1 MKYVWRPNK
10 RLKLAGAHKCGIT
23 TATRSLAYLG
33 RSMVNTCGTAAGL
46 AASLL
51 WGASVGAAQ
60 RAPAGGRESTVV
72 VMLGTGTPRPLPDVW
87 GPATAV
93 VVGERVFLV
102 DAGVG
107 VERRLA
113 AAGLPI
119 DGVTAVFITH
129 LHSDHVLGLADLIF
143 TSWVMG
149 RTRPFP
155 VYGPHGLAQ
164 MTEHLYAAFSEDIR
178 IRTEG
183 LEHESRE
190 GYRIA
195 VREIGPSV
203 VYDSGGVRVTAFLV
217 NHGAWR
223 EAYGYRFDSPG
234 RSIVLSGDT
243 RPSEELVRMAT
254 GVDIL
259 IHEVQPSDSTQHPGN
274 RSATEW
280 ASYVRQYHTTALQ
293 LGELAAR
300 TRPKLLIVYHNGR
313 RVTADPILADIRRSF
328 SGPVAMAA
336 DLQRF

>member
-1 MKYVWRPNK
+1 MVRT
-10 RLKLAGAHKCGIT
+10 LA
-23 TATRSLAYLG
+23 
-33 RSMVNTCGTAAGL
+33 AAMGL
-46 AASLL
+46 SASLL
-51 WGASVGAAQ
+51 CQGAVVGAAQ
-60 RAPAGGRESTVV
+60 GAPAGTGKNPVV

-93 VVGERVFLV
+93 VVGGRVFLV

-113 AAGLPI
+113 AAGLPT
-119 DGVTAVFITH
+119 DGVTAAFITH

-155 VYGPHGLAQ
+155 VYGPHGLAH
-164 MTEHLYAAFSEDIR
+164 MTQHLYAAFSEDIQV
-178 IRTEG
+178 RTEG

-190 GYRIA
+190 GYRIE
-195 VREIGPSV
+195 VREIGPGV

-217 NHGAWR
+217 NHGEWR

-254 GVDIL
+254 GVDVL

-274 RSATEW
+274 RSSTEW
-280 ASYVRQYHTTALQ
+280 ARYVRAYHTTALQ

-300 TRPKLLIVYHNGR
+300 ARPKLLIVYHNGR
-313 RVTADPILADIRRSF
+313 RVTADRILADIRRSF
-328 SGPVAMAA
+328 SGPVAIAA

>member
-1 MKYVWRPNK
+1 MER
-10 RLKLAGAHKCGIT
+10 G
-23 TATRSLAYLG
+23 LG
-33 RSMVNTCGTAAGL
+33 RRPVVHTLGAAAGL
-46 AASLL
+46 AAFLL
-51 WGASVGAAQ
+51 CQRAVIGAAQ
-60 RAPAGGRESTVV
+60 RAPAGAAESTVV

-93 VVGERVFLV
+93 VVGGRVFLV

-113 AAGLPI
+113 AAGLPTT
-119 DGVTAVFITH
+119 GVTAAFITH

-178 IRTEG
+178 VRTEG
-183 LEHESRE
+183 LEHESRD

-217 NHGAWR
+217 EHGEWR
-223 EAYGYRFDSPG
+223 EAYGYRFDVPG

-254 GVDIL
+254 GVDVL
-259 IHEVQPSDSTQHPGN
+259 IHEVQPSDSAYHPGN
-274 RSATEW
+274 RSAAEW
-280 ASYVRQYHTTALQ
+280 ATYVRAYHTTALE

-300 TRPKLLIVYHNGR
+300 ARPKLLVVSHNGR
-313 RVTADPILADIRRSF
+313 RVSADRILADIRRSF
-328 SGPVAMAA
+328 SGPVVMAA

>member
-1 MKYVWRPNK
+1 M
-10 RLKLAGAHKCGIT
+10 AHT
-23 TATRSLAYLG
+23 
-33 RSMVNTCGTAAGL
+33 L
-46 AASLL
+46 AAALGLSAFLL
-51 WGASVGAAQ
+51 CQDAVVGAAQ
-60 RAPAGGRESTVV
+60 RAPAASGENAVV
-72 VMLGTGTPRPLPDVW
+72 VMLGTGTPRPQPDTW

-93 VVGERVFLV
+93 VVGSRVFLV

-113 AAGLPI
+113 AAGLPT
-119 DGVTAVFITH
+119 DGVTAAFITH

-143 TSWVMG
+143 TSWDMG

-155 VYGPHGLAQ
+155 VYGPHGLAHMIQ
-164 MTEHLYAAFSEDIR
+164 HLYAAFSEDIR

-183 LEHESRE
+183 LEHESRG
-190 GYRIA
+190 GYRVA

-203 VYDSGGVRVTAFLV
+203 VYDSGGVRVTAFQV
-217 NHGAWR
+217 NHGEWR

-254 GVDIL
+254 GVDVL

-280 ASYVRQYHTTALQ
+280 ARYVRAYHTTALQ

-300 TRPKLLIVYHNGR
+300 AGPKLLIVYHNGR
-313 RVTADPILADIRRSF
+313 RVTDDRLLADIRRSF
-328 SGPVAMAA
+328 SGPVAIAA

>member
-1 MKYVWRPNK
+1 MIHPW
-10 RLKLAGAHKCGIT
+10 
-23 TATRSLAYLG
+23 
-33 RSMVNTCGTAAGL
+33 TAAL
-46 AASLL
+46 
-51 WGASVGAAQ
+51 GASAFLFCHSAVGCATQ
-60 RAPAGGRESTVV
+60 GAPARTTDTPVV
-72 VMLGTGTPRPLPDVW
+72 VMLGTGTPRPLPEAS

-93 VVGERVFLV
+93 VVGGRVFLV

-119 DGVTAVFITH
+119 DGVAAVFITH
-129 LHSDHVLGLADLIF
+129 LHSDHVLGLPDLIF

-155 VYGPHGLAQ
+155 AYGPHGLAR
-164 MTEHLYAAFSEDIR
+164 MTEHLYEAFSEDIR

-195 VREIGPSV
+195 VREIGPGV
-203 VYDSGGVRVTAFLV
+203 VYDSGGVRVTAFAV
-217 NHGAWR
+217 NHGEWR
-223 EAYGYRFDSPG
+223 EAYGYRFDGPG

-254 GVDIL
+254 GVDVL
-259 IHEVQPSDSTQHPGN
+259 IHEVQPSDSTKPPGN
-274 RSATEW
+274 RSASEW
-280 ASYVRQYHTTALQ
+280 ASYVRSYHTTALQ

-300 TRPKLLIVYHNGR
+300 ARPKLLVVSHNGR
-313 RVTADPILADIRRSF
+313 RTTADRILADIRRSF
-328 SGPVAMAA
+328 SGPVVIAA

>member
-1 MKYVWRPNK
+1 MSGV
-10 RLKLAGAHKCGIT
+10 GA
-23 TATRSLAYLG
+23 AL
-33 RSMVNTCGTAAGL
+33 GL
-46 AASLL
+46 AACILFQ
-51 WGASVGAAQ
+51 GAVKGAAQ
-60 RAPAGGRESTVV
+60 RAPAGAPDSTVV

-93 VVGERVFLV
+93 VVGGRVFLV

-113 AAGLPI
+113 AAGLPT

-149 RTRPFP
+149 RSRPFA
-155 VYGPHGLAQ
+155 VYGPHGLAG
-164 MTEHLYAAFSEDIR
+164 MTRHLYAAFSEDIR

-183 LEHESRE
+183 LEHESRD

-195 VREIGPSV
+195 VREIKPSV

-217 NHGAWR
+217 DHGEWR
-223 EAYGYRFDSPG
+223 EAYGYRFDTPG

-254 GVDIL
+254 GVDVL
-259 IHEVQPSDSTQHPGN
+259 IHEVQPSDSTRHPGN
-274 RSATEW
+274 RSAAEW
-280 ASYVRQYHTTALQ
+280 ASYVRAYHTTALQ
-293 LGELAAR
+293 LGELAVRA
-300 TRPKLLIVYHNGR
+300 RPKLLVVYHNGR
-313 RVTADPILADIRRSF
+313 RATSDRILEDIRRSF
-328 SGPVAMAA
+328 SGPVALAA

>member
-1 MKYVWRPNK
+1 
-10 RLKLAGAHKCGIT
+10 
-23 TATRSLAYLG
+23 
-33 RSMVNTCGTAAGL
+33 
-46 AASLL
+46 
-51 WGASVGAAQ
+51 
-60 RAPAGGRESTVV
+60 
-72 VMLGTGTPRPLPDVW
+72 MLGTGTPRPLPDVW

-119 DGVTAVFITH
+119 DGVTAVFISH

-164 MTEHLYAAFSEDIR
+164 MTEHLYAAFSEDIQ

-183 LEHESRE
+183 LEHESRD

-300 TRPKLLIVYHNGR
+300 TRPKVLIVYHNGR
-313 RVTADPILADIRRSF
+313 RATADRILADIRRSF
-328 SGPVAMAA
+328 SGPVAIAA

>member
-1 MKYVWRPNK
+1 V
-10 RLKLAGAHKCGIT
+10 
-23 TATRSLAYLG
+23 
-33 RSMVNTCGTAAGL
+33 GTI
-46 AASLL
+46 
-51 WGASVGAAQ
+51 
-60 RAPAGGRESTVV
+60 
-72 VMLGTGTPRPLPDVW
+72 
-87 GPATAV
+87 TAV
-93 VVGERVFLV
+93 VAGSRAFLI

-113 AAGLPI
+113 AAGLPTT
-119 DGVTAVFITH
+119 GVTAAFVTH
-129 LHSDHVLGLADLIF
+129 LHSDHLLGLADLIF

-164 MTEHLYAAFSEDIR
+164 MTQHLYAAFSEDIR

-190 GYRIA
+190 GYRIE

-203 VYDSGGVRVTAFLV
+203 AYDSGGMRVTAFLV
-217 NHGAWR
+217 NHGEWQ

-234 RSIVLSGDT
+234 QSIVLSGDT

-254 GVDIL
+254 GVDVL
-259 IHEVQPSDSTQHPGN
+259 IHEVQPSDSTRHPGN

-280 ASYVRQYHTTALQ
+280 ARYVGAYHTTALQ

-300 TRPKLLIVYHNGR
+300 ARPKLLIVYHNGR
-313 RVTADPILADIRRSF
+313 RVTADRILADIRRSF
-328 SGPVAMAA
+328 SGPVAIAA

>member
-1 MKYVWRPNK
+1 
-10 RLKLAGAHKCGIT
+10 
-23 TATRSLAYLG
+23 
-33 RSMVNTCGTAAGL
+33 MVHTL
-46 AASLL
+46 AAALGLSACLL
-51 WGASVGAAQ
+51 CQGAVVGAAQ
-60 RAPAGGRESTVV
+60 RAPAGAGDNPVV

-93 VVGERVFLV
+93 VVGARVFLV

-113 AAGLPI
+113 AAGLPV
-119 DGVTAVFITH
+119 DGVTAAFITH

-143 TSWVMG
+143 TSWVAG

-164 MTEHLYAAFSEDIR
+164 MTQHLYAAFSEDIR

-190 GYRIA
+190 GYRID

-217 NHGAWR
+217 NHGEWR
-223 EAYGYRFDSPG
+223 EAYGYRFDTPG

-243 RPSEELVRMAT
+243 RPSEELVRMAM
-254 GVDIL
+254 GVDVL
-259 IHEVQPSDSTQHPGN
+259 IHEVQPSDSTQHPGD

-280 ASYVRQYHTTALQ
+280 ATYVRAYHTTALQ

-300 TRPKLLIVYHNGR
+300 AQPKLLVVYHNSR
-313 RVTADPILADIRRSF
+313 RVTDDQILAAIRRSF

-336 DLQRF
+336 GLQRF

>member
-1 MKYVWRPNK
+1 
-10 RLKLAGAHKCGIT
+10 
-23 TATRSLAYLG
+23 
-33 RSMVNTCGTAAGL
+33 MVRAL
-46 AASLL
+46 AAALGVAACLL
-51 WGASVGAAQ
+51 CQGSVVTAAQ
-60 RAPAGGRESTVV
+60 RAPAGAGENPVV
-72 VMLGTGTPRPLPDVW
+72 VMLGTGTPRPLPDAW

-93 VVGERVFLV
+93 VVGSRVFLV

-113 AAGLPI
+113 AAGLPT
-119 DGVTAVFITH
+119 DGVTAAFITH

-164 MTEHLYAAFSEDIR
+164 MTQHLYAAFSEDIQ

-183 LEHESRE
+183 LEHESRD
-190 GYRIA
+190 GYRIE

-217 NHGAWR
+217 NHGEWR

-254 GVDIL
+254 NVDVL
-259 IHEVQPSDSTQHPGN
+259 IHEVQPSDSTQHPGH

-280 ASYVRQYHTTALQ
+280 ASYVRAYHTTALQ

-300 TRPKLLIVYHNGR
+300 ARPKLLVVYHNGR
-313 RVTADPILADIRRSF
+313 RATADRILADIRRSF
-328 SGPVAMAA
+328 SGPVAIAA

>member
-1 MKYVWRPNK
+1 MI
-10 RLKLAGAHKCGIT
+10 H
-23 TATRSLAYLG
+23 TR
-33 RSMVNTCGTAAGL
+33 
-46 AASLL
+46 
-51 WGASVGAAQ
+51 GAALAVSAFLFCHGAVWCAAQ
-60 RAPAGGRESTVV
+60 GAPARATETPVV
-72 VMLGTGTPRPLPDVW
+72 VMLGTGTPRPLPEAA

-93 VVGERVFLV
+93 VVGGRVFLV

-113 AAGLPI
+113 AAGLPT

-129 LHSDHVLGLADLIF
+129 LHSDHVLGLSDLIF

-155 VYGPHGLAQ
+155 VYGPHGLARL
-164 MTEHLYAAFSEDIR
+164 TEHLYEAFGEDIR

-183 LEHESRE
+183 LEHESRG

-195 VREIGPSV
+195 VREIGPGV
-203 VYDSGGVRVTAFLV
+203 VYDSGGVRVTAFAV
-217 NHGAWR
+217 NHGEWR
-223 EAYGYRFDSPG
+223 EAYGYRFDGPG

-254 GVDIL
+254 GVDVL
-259 IHEVQPSDSTQHPGN
+259 IHEVQPSDSTQHPRN
-274 RSATEW
+274 RSGSDW
-280 ASYVRQYHTTALQ
+280 ARYIGAYHTTALQ

-300 TRPKLLIVYHNGR
+300 VRPKLLVVSHNGR
-313 RVTADPILADIRRSF
+313 RATADRILADIRRSF
-328 SGPVAMAA
+328 SGPVVIAA